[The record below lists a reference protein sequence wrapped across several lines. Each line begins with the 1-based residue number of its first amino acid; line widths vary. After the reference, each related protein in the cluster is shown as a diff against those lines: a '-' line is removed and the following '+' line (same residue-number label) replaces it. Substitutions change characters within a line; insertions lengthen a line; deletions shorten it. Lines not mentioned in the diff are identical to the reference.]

1 MDNARAAAIKKNNDA
16 KDRSH
21 IQKLDDI
28 EKAAGGKQNNLREK
42 QETAKT
48 GGKTEDLEEISVA
61 GRAKMQVPKLRNEGE
76 KQVPMAKQAPAAA
89 EVTETEEDQAQEKE
103 AQEASME
110 LDSILKRSPSNYP
123 SLFFVCKSPW
133 N

>member
-28 EKAAGGKQNNLREK
+28 EKATGKQSNLREK
-42 QETAKT
+42 QDTVNR
-48 GGKTEDLEEISVA
+48 GKSEDLEEISVA
-61 GRAKMQVPKLRNEGE
+61 GRAKMQVPKLKNEGE
-76 KQVPMAKQAPAAA
+76 QAPMAKQAPAAA
-89 EVTETEEDQAQEKE
+89 EAAETEEDLGQEKE

-110 LDSILKRSPSNYP
+110 LDSILKRSPSNYSAP
-123 SLFFVCKSPW
+123 SVQFMKSA
-133 N
+133 